1 MYSTKLPSRARKGS
15 VKVFS
20 SNGRLQ
26 LRFSYGGK
34 RHYVST
40 GYPDEP
46 QYRQMAEIKAK
57 EIEKDILF
65 ERLDPSDLSKYK
77 PKALDKGFTPIT
89 SPTVS
94 EVALSGLWEQ
104 YTAFKRPSLSPST
117 IAKDYAR
124 VANCIEND
132 LPTQSLNRAIAIR
145 DWLVAN
151 KPPNAAKRYL
161 TQFSACC
168 KWAVKSQLIEN
179 NPFAGMAADIK
190 IPKAESEETDINPFT
205 LAERDLIIEQ
215 FKMDPNYGF
224 YAKFIE
230 FLFLTGCRPS
240 EGVALQWKHISQDCC
255 SIHFKQAVVISEDG
269 LVCKEGLKT
278 QKRRIFPANAKLM
291 ALLKEIRPDNR
302 SKEDKVFPSPH
313 GTWIDVHNLSNRGW
327 KVVLSQLETIEYRN
341 LYQTRHTFITA
352 ALETPITMP
361 DGTTRLLDAKDVA
374 KLVGNSPETIYRH
387 YAGASRHLTVPEF

>member
-1 MYSTKLPSRARKGS
+1 MYSTKPSSRARKGS

-89 SPTVS
+89 PITSPTVP

-132 LPTQSLNRAIAIR
+132 LPTQSLNKAIAIR

-151 KPPNAAKRYL
+151 KPPNATKRYL

-215 FKMDPNYGF
+215 FKADPNYGF

-240 EGVALQWKHISQDCC
+240 EGVALQWKHISQDC
-255 SIHFKQAVVISEDG
+255 
-269 LVCKEGLKT
+269 
-278 QKRRIFPANAKLM
+278 
-291 ALLKEIRPDNR
+291 
-302 SKEDKVFPSPH
+302 
-313 GTWIDVHNLSNRGW
+313 
-327 KVVLSQLETIEYRN
+327 
-341 LYQTRHTFITA
+341 
-352 ALETPITMP
+352 
-361 DGTTRLLDAKDVA
+361 
-374 KLVGNSPETIYRH
+374 
-387 YAGASRHLTVPEF
+387 